1 MLEIFLLVL
10 AVSIDSFIT
19 SFSYGIS
26 KIKIP
31 IKSALLI
38 SAVGSGLL
46 GVSMLL
52 ADFIASFIPAF
63 TGKLISASLLFLI
76 GGMSFFSELIKNILR
91 KHKGIKEL
99 KFKYSGIGFVLSL
112 YLEETS
118 ADIDNSNSISVREA
132 LFLALALSADNLVT
146 GFSAG
151 LFEADILLTVGIAF
165 IMGFCTVFFGSRF
178 GGKCIRT
185 FKSDMSFLSG
195 AVLMLLAVIR
205 IFT

>member
-10 AVSIDSFIT
+10 AVSIDSFMT

-31 IKSALLI
+31 VKSALLI

-46 GVSMLL
+46 GISMLF
-52 ADFIASFIPAF
+52 ADFIASFIPVF
-63 TGKLISASLLFLI
+63 SGKLISASLLFLI

-91 KHKGIKEL
+91 KNEGIKEL
-99 KFKYSGIGFVLSL
+99 RFKYSGIGFVLSL

-118 ADIDNSNSISVREA
+118 ADIDNSNSISAKEA

-151 LFEADILLTVGIAF
+151 LFKADILVTVGVTF
-165 IMGFCTVFFGSRF
+165 LMGFCAVFFGSKY
-178 GGKCIRT
+178 GGKYSRS

-205 IFT
+205 FFT